1 MTFKINNFH
10 KISFWVSLIS
20 VILILLDVGFSLNG
34 SSQSFLSQLYWVA
47 LGTGLFSLALRY
59 KKPIKGIKKKIL
71 FFDAVLLLLL
81 GTAFLSLFLSQL
93 EAVGFSLVPEH
104 PLWVTSNHYGDF
116 ISTKY
121 NISYD
126 ELYKMLSP
134 AFKNPTMTEK
144 DVKNYA
150 INCTQILLT
159 ENKSSL

>member
-1 MTFKINNFH
+1 MELNLKEKGRYDVQIKELTKIIIDWIKYEH
-10 KISFWVSLIS
+10 
-20 VILILLDVGFSLNG
+20 
-34 SSQSFLSQLYWVA
+34 FLS
-47 LGTGLFSLALRY
+47 
-59 KKPIKGIKKKIL
+59 K
-71 FFDAVLLLLL
+71 
-81 GTAFLSLFLSQL
+81 L

-121 NISYD
+121 NISCE
-126 ELYKMLSP
+126 ELYEMLSP
-134 AFKNPTMTEK
+134 AFKNPTMTEE